1 MLIDSLLLMLPIII
15 LAAGGYFLARRLS
28 ISEEV
33 LVQIIIDFLMP
44 MLVFYALY
52 DGDVLALEA
61 AKLAGSVTFI
71 VGALLGITFLY
82 SRLTKFDFKSLTPPV
97 IFMNSGFLGIPLMS
111 LWGGAKAMGYIVV
124 YDQIQTIYIFS
135 VGIFIVTGGFTL
147 KGLKET
153 VKSPILWAIALGFL
167 FKGLQIPVPPSI
179 IRTLQFG
186 GDAAPP
192 LAAFALGVALYGSKL
207 HISRHLFFGIAA
219 RVVLGFLIALASVF
233 LFNIQGTART
243 VVLVASS
250 LPSAVFSS
258 MLPLR
263 YGVKADYAGT
273 MVVVTT
279 ILGVF
284 TIPLSFTLA
293 SLI

>member
-1 MLIDSLLLMLPIII
+1 MLIDSILLMLPIIV
-15 LAAGGYFLARRLS
+15 LAAGGFFLSSRFSLS
-28 ISEEV
+28 EDT
-33 LVQIIIDFLMP
+33 LVKIIIDFLMP
-44 MLVFYALY
+44 MLIFYALY
-52 DGDVLALEA
+52 TGDVQGSEVAS
-61 AKLAGSVTFI
+61 LAGSATFV
-71 VGALLGITFLY
+71 VGVLTLITLLY
-82 SRLTKFDFKSLTPPV
+82 SRLFKYDFKSLTPPV

-135 VGIFIVTGGFTL
+135 VGILIVTGGFTL

-153 VKSPILWAIALGFL
+153 AKSPILWAIALGFL
-167 FKGLQIPVPPSI
+167 FKGLQVPVPQPL
-179 IRTLQFG
+179 IRVLQFG

-207 HISRHLFFGIAA
+207 HISRHLIFGIIA
-219 RVVLGFLIALASVF
+219 RFVLGFLIALASTYI
-233 LFNIQGTART
+233 FNIQGTART

-279 ILGVF
+279 CLGVV
-284 TIPLSFTLA
+284 TIPLAFTLA
-293 SLI
+293 ALI